1 MVFDLYFMHPK
12 TFLHVYPNCEGHL
25 QALMGSRHS
34 LCRDTKVHILG
45 TYRAES
51 RKRRG
56 EFNTPC
62 VCLRTACWSLQSVRA
77 RCVRPQLHEN
87 CVTSVYGAELQS
99 LSLSLQTATECL
111 GIIFLLPPPTS
122 PTHWEWDI
130 CRCHMTRPLTLLELP
145 SFIHGSSLCINPPK
159 SVQMGSVNTGPP
171 D

>member
-1 MVFDLYFMHPK
+1 
-12 TFLHVYPNCEGHL
+12 
-25 QALMGSRHS
+25 MGSRHS

-45 TYRAES
+45 TCRAKS

-111 GIIFLLPPPTS
+111 GLSFASSSHISNTLGVGHMLLSYDEAINSAGTSIFHP
-122 PTHWEWDI
+122 W
-130 CRCHMTRPLTLLELP
+130 ELP
-145 SFIHGSSLCINPPK
+145 LHKSPIALDK
-159 SVQMGSVNTGPP
+159 SVQMGSVNAGPP